1 MQTELAAGPA
11 AAAGARPRPLN
22 LVKQWR
28 DRLLASPR
36 FQNWAAAFPLTR
48 RIARRDARALFD
60 ICAGFVY
67 AQVLR
72 VCVELDLF
80 EQLAAGPLGVSLLA
94 RRASLSDDAMRLVL
108 NARGVAAAAGN
119 RGGMKASALAG
130 SARRCAATP
139 ASWRWV
145 QHHRLFLRRSRR
157 SAGVAARQGRH
168 QAWAVLALSRRPRR
182 RRRLLRAD
190 GEVAALHHPGDFSAA
205 TTSPGTARCSIS
217 AAATAASLPPSP
229 PRRRSCA
236 CNCSTCRG
244 WRRGRERASPRR
256 RAGPDAEIHE
266 GSFFGTPF
274 PEGADLITLIRV
286 LHDHDDAAALTI
298 LRSAHRALPRGGT
311 LLIAEPMAGSRHAEP
326 VGRRLFQFLPAGHRW
341 RPATPRRRSA
351 GAAAPRRFYRR
362 AGNSDAA
369 ADPDK
374 PHHRAKTVNYT

>member
-11 AAAGARPRPLN
+11 APAGARPRPLN

-94 RRASLSDDAMRLVL
+94 RRAGLPDDAMRLVL
-108 NARGVAAAAGN
+108 NAAVSLRLLETAGDESFRLGRLGAALRGNPGVVAI
-119 RGGMKASALAG
+119 
-130 SARRCAATP
+130 
-139 ASWRWV
+139 V
-145 QHHRLFLRRSRR
+145 QHHRLFYDDLADPLALLRGKADTRLGQFWPYRGGPGDVAGYSELMAKSQPFITQEIFRRYDFSRHR
-157 SAGVAARQGRH
+157 TVLDLGGGDGSFLAALAAQAPKLRLQLFDLPRVAARA
-168 QAWAVLALSRRPRR
+168 QA
-182 RRRLLRAD
+182 RL
-190 GEVAALHHPGDFSAA
+190 
-205 TTSPGTARCSIS
+205 
-217 AAATAASLPPSP
+217 AAA
-229 PRRRSCA
+229 
-236 CNCSTCRG
+236 
-244 WRRGRERASPRR
+244 GR
-256 RAGPDAEIHE
+256 PDAEIHE

-274 PEGADLITLIRV
+274 PEDADLITLIRV

-326 VGRRLFQFLPAGHRW
+326 VGAAYFSFYLL
-341 RPATPRRRSA
+341 ATGGGRPRR
-351 GAAAPRRFYRR
+351 AAEVLALLRR
-362 AGNSDAA
+362 AGFTDARDIPTRQPILTSLIIA
-369 ADPDK
+369 QK
-374 PHHRAKTVNYT
+374 L